1 MKRLWIPYIL
11 ISSRINASVYG
22 VSDCGIIDSNKPIH
36 CYELDLISM
45 AKEHSWIHHERKE
58 CLQSGW
64 MSRRWSTH
72 ISTFWDS
79 SSCSLSDAD
88 QSDVGP
94 AKRLHYVLSTVRMAT
109 GIERFWNTVD
119 THPQMSSD
127 KKRAHI
133 NGEPSLCNE
142 RCTDNYN
149 GIGTHARWKGYEFL
163 ISWLQGGWMRRWQG
177 VRTL

>member
-1 MKRLWIPYIL
+1 MVLALTPGEKVTNSQYHDFKEDECAGDRVFVHYNRHQQTIKLLWMRFDY
-11 ISSRINASVYG
+11 SGSINASGYG

-36 CYELDLISM
+36 CYELDLISL
-45 AKEHSWIHHERKE
+45 AKEHSWINHERKE

-88 QSDVGP
+88 QSDVWP

-109 GIERFWNTVD
+109 GIERFYNLVEALL
-119 THPQMSSD
+119 QVSSD
-127 KKRAHI
+127 KKRTI
-133 NGEPSLCNE
+133 C
-142 RCTDNYN
+142 
-149 GIGTHARWKGYEFL
+149 
-163 ISWLQGGWMRRWQG
+163 
-177 VRTL
+177 